1 MTTRNDIERVLWK
14 ACDSF
19 RGKIDSSRYKDY
31 ILSMLFVKYLSD
43 VTLERRALYMEQYD
57 GDERRVERAMSRE
70 RFSLDRESTFD
81 YLYENRTDTEIG
93 QKINVALSHIEDHN
107 SGKLRNV
114 FRAIDFNSQVDFGD
128 VREKNATLR
137 NLLEDF
143 HDLDLRPGQLG
154 SADIIGDAY
163 EYMIANFAS
172 DAGKKG
178 GEFFTPSQVSELVAS
193 LVKPQENDRIY
204 DPTCGS
210 GGLLLKAY
218 KKVPSGKVAVYGQEL
233 NAQTWAL
240 CTMNMFLHGVDDAR
254 IWQGDTL
261 SNPQNLEDDKLMKF
275 QVVVANPPF
284 SLDKWDSGFLS
295 KAGPDEKG
303 KKPEK
308 MTAALDEHHRFDWG
322 VPPSS
327 KGDYAFVLHMLNSL
341 DAENGRM
348 AVVLPHGV
356 LFRGASEGKIRKQ
369 LIEMN
374 LLDAVIGLPA
384 NLFYGTGIPACIL
397 VFKKG
402 RTRDDVLFIDASGEG
417 SPAPVR
423 KEKKKAHR
431 GLVWVLVLVT
441 GAAIAAGS
449 LLLLHT
455 RQEKQAQLAAAQQA
469 QVQEQQNQYEALMEQ
484 GTQLCETDPEQALG
498 CFEQA
503 QALYPEESAPYIS
516 YAYALYCAQDYERC
530 ISYIEDELGLG
541 KAYDIEAQ
549 SQLSEI
555 LGAAYF
561 ECDDYAAAASFFR
574 LSTAGGDI
582 TVNAQRDYAVSL
594 GRLGDIDAAD
604 EILSQMYAAGASGD
618 VTDYVQAE
626 IDYAKTA
633 IARRWSGRE
642 APRSE
647 TPRQRPSR
655 FWRTGS
661 KPTACAMTRRSG
673 RCWRWPISRR
683 TTPTP
688 PFRRATC
695 ARPGSASTACWSLA

>member
-1 MTTRNDIERVLWK
+1 MTTRADIERVLWK

-43 VTLERRALYMEQYD
+43 VTKEKRENYMAQYG

-70 RFSLDRESTFD
+70 RFSIDKESAFD
-81 YLYENRTDTEIG
+81 FLYSERNSNEIG
-93 QKINVALSHIEDHN
+93 QKINVALSHIEEHN
-107 SGKLRNV
+107 SGKLCNV

-128 VREKNATLR
+128 MKEKKATLS

-143 HDLDLRPGQLG
+143 HDLDLRPSQLG

-218 KKVPSGKVAVYGQEL
+218 KKVPSGKVAIYGQEL

-261 SNPQNLEDDKLMKF
+261 SNPQNLKNDQLMRF

-284 SLDKWDSGFLS
+284 SLDKWDSGFLAN
-295 KAGPDEKG
+295 AGLDAKG
-303 KKPEK
+303 KKQEK
-308 MTAALDEHHRFDWG
+308 MTASMDAYKRFDIG

-327 KGDYAFVLHMLNSL
+327 KGDYAFVLHMLKSL
-341 DAENGRM
+341 DGNNGRM

-356 LFRGASEGKIRKQ
+356 LFRGASEGKIRRA
-369 LIEMN
+369 LVDSN

-397 VFKKG
+397 VFRTG

-417 SPAPVR
+417 NFEKGKNQNILRPCDIKKIVDTYEARENVKKYSHRASR
-423 KEKKKAHR
+423 KE
-431 GLVWVLVLVT
+431 
-441 GAAIAAGS
+441 IADNDYN
-449 LLLLHT
+449 LNIPRYVDT
-455 RQEKQAQLAAAQQA
+455 FEEEEPVDIDEVKQNIANIEAELA
-469 QVQEQQNQYEALMEQ
+469 QVQ
-484 GTQLCETDPEQALG
+484 
-498 CFEQA
+498 A
-503 QALYPEESAPYIS
+503 QMAKYLE
-516 YAYALYCAQDYERC
+516 
-530 ISYIEDELGLG
+530 ELGL
-541 KAYDIEAQ
+541 
-549 SQLSEI
+549 
-555 LGAAYF
+555 
-561 ECDDYAAAASFFR
+561 
-574 LSTAGGDI
+574 
-582 TVNAQRDYAVSL
+582 
-594 GRLGDIDAAD
+594 
-604 EILSQMYAAGASGD
+604 
-618 VTDYVQAE
+618 
-626 IDYAKTA
+626 
-633 IARRWSGRE
+633 
-642 APRSE
+642 
-647 TPRQRPSR
+647 
-655 FWRTGS
+655 
-661 KPTACAMTRRSG
+661 
-673 RCWRWPISRR
+673 
-683 TTPTP
+683 
-688 PFRRATC
+688 
-695 ARPGSASTACWSLA
+695 